1 MRKRTIWVTALGLG
15 AILLAGGLFASNMGF
30 KLNYLIPGGGASG
43 QATIALPYNAQ
54 IGMSN
59 SLQLKQAI
67 ANATGIGYL
76 NRSNN
81 LLVTYTGVVS
91 DPPAFFLVPGEG
103 YTVTV
108 SAPSNYIIVGSDNPG
123 LGINFSSGGAS
134 GQNLWSYPY
143 HSTIPNAHLLK
154 ANIPNATGIG
164 YLNRSNNLFVTYTGT
179 LSDPPPFFLIPGES
193 YTITVSS
200 NTTGWIP
207 PHY

>member
-43 QATIALPYNAQ
+43 QATIGLPYNAQ

-59 SLQLKQAI
+59 ALQLRQAI
-67 ANATGIGYL
+67 PNATGIGYL
-76 NRSNN
+76 NRNN
-81 LLVTYTGVVS
+81 NTIVTYTGITA

-103 YTVTV
+103 YLVTV
-108 SAPSNYIIVGSDNPG
+108 SAASNYIIVGSDNPG
-123 LGINFSSGGAS
+123 LGLSFSSGGAS

-143 HSTIPNAHLLK
+143 HSTLPNALLLRQ
-154 ANIPNATGIG
+154 NIPNATGIG
-164 YLNRSNNLFVTYTGT
+164 YLNRSNNTIVTYTGIT
-179 LSDPPPFFLIPGES
+179 ADPPAFFLIPGES
-193 YTITVSS
+193 YFVTVSS